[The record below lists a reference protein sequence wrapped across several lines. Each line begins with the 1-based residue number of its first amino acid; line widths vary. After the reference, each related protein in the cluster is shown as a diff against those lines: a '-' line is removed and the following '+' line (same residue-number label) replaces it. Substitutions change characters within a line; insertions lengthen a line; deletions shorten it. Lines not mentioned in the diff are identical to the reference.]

1 MQTDSRHIIHKL
13 TLEVNTSSTQQG
25 YEIKDNMRSFIDTHV
40 VPAIEHYFARL
51 TTSVSADDIIQL
63 DKLELTVSNGKS
75 GWDVTG
81 LAQAIHVE
89 FDKAVSVTLADLT
102 ADSVKTNVHS
112 GDRNL
117 NFDKVSNSISE
128 VPKVE
133 NAKLFTK
140 TNYGVLAWISFLN
153 DGTTDWFTSE
163 LLKSGSHDQ
172 EVHLLNTIFLEVET
186 LTKKRHS
193 IFGIAESR
201 KRLIAQ
207 FSDDFLIS
215 LVAAA
220 SRKPLSFSYSSVLP
234 YQKQPIE
241 VFISELLRGTDF
253 QTRIRFWEVVFG
265 MLKLDTNRA
274 VLPDEAFLLEMERF
288 FPKATQLLKTEQVA
302 QKKKDS
308 SKSAA
313 KKAGTTI
320 AVDSSTNSTSEASL
334 MFTDVPMIGIRLLE
348 WLEALQSKPVSLK
361 KYIALQTSVAE
372 SKRSSAGTLISTDLN
387 TSQTTSPTG
396 LVKPRQKDVA
406 PLPEI
411 NDSTTNQQP
420 DAKNSID
427 STVEKTENRTNDPE
441 RDLKG
446 QQLDSN
452 NGPERDLKKQ
462 QLNSND
468 EPGQP
473 AVAKEQQKLSDLT
486 EPDEVES
493 VFTEKDHIQDGDFQS
508 SKDAV
513 LQPETTVD
521 PLSELEET
529 TVSPANPVI
538 LPGTNNPVTSTNSKE
553 KELPQPKKKL
563 FKDEQAHLLVE
574 NAGLVILNPFLKH
587 FFKGIGLLNEENA
600 LTDKVLAAHV
610 LHYVATGRERDFE
623 QLMAF
628 EKYLVGID
636 PFESIPR
643 EIAISDAIKAESEN
657 LLKAVRDNWK
667 PLQSSSSASL
677 RETFIQRHGKLIHE
691 STNPRLVIER
701 KTVDVLM
708 NQLNWTI
715 SIIRLPWLD
724 EIIFVEW

>member
-51 TTSVSADDIIQL
+51 TTSMSADDIIQL

-81 LAQAIHVE
+81 LAQAIHIE

-133 NAKLFTK
+133 NAKVFTK

-186 LTKKRHS
+186 LTNKRHS
-193 IFGIAESR
+193 IFGAAESR

-241 VFISELLRGTDF
+241 AFIRELLRGTDF
-253 QTRIRFWEVVFG
+253 QTRILFWEVVFG

-313 KKAGTTI
+313 KTI
-320 AVDSSTNSTSEASL
+320 AEDSSTNSIAESSL
-334 MFTDVPMIGIRLLE
+334 MFADVPMIGIRLLE

-372 SKRSSAGTLISTDLN
+372 SKRSSADTSISTDAN
-387 TSQTTSPTG
+387 TRQNTSPTG

-406 PLPEI
+406 PLPE
-411 NDSTTNQQP
+411 TNVSATKQQP

-427 STVEKTENRTNDPE
+427 STIEKTENQTNDPE
-441 RDLKG
+441 RDLKE
-446 QQLDSN
+446 QQLNSN

-462 QLNSND
+462 QLNSSD
-468 EPGQP
+468 ESEQA
-473 AVAKEQQKLSDLT
+473 AVAKEQQKSSDLSDS
-486 EPDEVES
+486 EEVES
-493 VFTEKDHIQDGDFQS
+493 VFIEEDHIQDGDFQS
-508 SKDAV
+508 SKDTV

-521 PLSELEET
+521 PFSELEET
-529 TVSPANPVI
+529 TASPANPVT
-538 LPGTNNPVTSTNSKE
+538 LPGTNNPVKSTDSKE
-553 KELPQPKKKL
+553 KEPQPPKKKW

-623 QLMAF
+623 QLMTF